1 MEAGT
6 IIFLSGKWDSMARQ
20 SQVVMING
28 LIHQEGILI
37 LKVYIQTIKMHRV
50 KTDRTEISR

>member
-6 IIFLSGKWDSMARQ
+6 IIFLSGKWDSMVRQ

-28 LIHQEGILI
+28 LIHQEGIII
-37 LKVYIQTIKMHRV
+37 LKVYVQTFKMHRV
-50 KTDRTEISR
+50 KTDRTERNR